1 MEILDPPLPEDIKE
15 KLIKLVNI
23 YTQELNYS
31 NERNIITDP
40 QIYTVHDLKMM
51 CGMPQND
58 HDEEMDVAE
67 ELVNSQVDTPSP
79 AVQSHWKRCDGN
91 DCF

>member
-1 MEILDPPLPEDIKE
+1 MELLDPPLPEDIKV

-23 YTQELNYS
+23 YTRELNFS
-31 NERNIITDP
+31 NEGNISIEP

-58 HDEEMDVAE
+58 HDEELDVVGE
-67 ELVNSQVDTPSP
+67 SLNNQIDTPSP
-79 AVQSHWKRCDGN
+79 AMQSHWKRCDGN

>member
-1 MEILDPPLPEDIKE
+1 MELLDPPLPEDIKE

-23 YTQELNYS
+23 YTQELNFS
-31 NERNIITDP
+31 NKENVSTEP

-51 CGMPQND
+51 YVMPQNG
-58 HDEEMDVAE
+58 HDEEMDVAG

-79 AVQSHWKRCDGN
+79 AV
-91 DCF
+91 